1 MFAQLFRK
9 NRSEDHIEAVR
20 LLSRKSLFISEQSVT
35 ALRRIV
41 IAMLSY
47 TREQEEHT
55 EYTQT
60 LSLLRDVLYKLC
72 NTHSNN
78 KFSSDLLE
86 MLMCVHYT
94 NLFYVCTQN
103 GMKEQAAK
111 VSITLLKYITY
122 IPADKAYYKAGIACK
137 DGGNLNLA
145 FLLLNRYVDIAE
157 AMDTADLSLLSDSA
171 ELNEADALP
180 NIEALAGQHYLG
192 HEVIS
197 HAILFFLFAYLL

>member
-1 MFAQLFRK
+1 M
-9 NRSEDHIEAVR
+9 
-20 LLSRKSLFISEQSVT
+20 LSRKSLFISEQSVT
-35 ALRRIV
+35 ALKRIV
-41 IAMLSY
+41 VVLLSY

-72 NTHSNN
+72 NTHANN

-86 MLMCVHYT
+86 ILMCVHYT
-94 NLFYVCTQN
+94 HMFYVCTQN

-111 VSITLLKYITY
+111 VSVTLLKYITY
-122 IPADKAYYKAGIACK
+122 VPADKAYYKAGIACK

-180 NIEALAGQHYLG
+180 NIETLAGQHYLG
-192 HEVIS
+192 HEVSTVNIS
-197 HAILFFLFAYLL
+197 FLFYCVN